1 MLINL
6 TAVRTAAFQFCLALR
21 GDRSPYKRRQHGTG
35 DVPALEESDV
45 LLDGVFCSFRWEP
58 LRAKLFELD

>member
-21 GDRSPYKRRQHGTG
+21 GNRSLYKRRQHGTG
-35 DVPALEESDV
+35 DVTALEESDV

-58 LRAKLFELD
+58 PRAKLFELD